1 MEHCQWS
8 VPRLIYS
15 ICSACRPL
23 VLLLLLLYCFCL
35 LLYLVM
41 KKKSIRPRGATKK
54 YERYPC
60 VYVDLCCLLLGGEVV
75 VQAYSA
81 NNLEEYH
88 LNFSVSIS
96 YYHIFS
102 HHSHWN
108 GGFSKNVC
116 CFFFVLG
123 FEP

>member
-1 MEHCQWS
+1 
-8 VPRLIYS
+8 
-15 ICSACRPL
+15 
-23 VLLLLLLYCFCL
+23 
-35 LLYLVM
+35 M

-54 YERYPC
+54 YERCPC
-60 VYVDLCCLLLGGEVV
+60 VCMWVSVVYFWWGEMVV

-102 HHSHWN
+102 HHTHWN

-123 FEP
+123 FGP